1 MAKISNSLDHEIYRL
16 VPHHYDLDHHGYNQ
30 VHLALLPNA
39 RARPGYVLANDKK
52 RVHAVT
58 DSKGPSSFAV
68 LPKKKIL
75 CDIFGKSQARGRG
88 SSPAVLT
95 SLFLRSAESEI
106 LFQTK

>member
-1 MAKISNSLDHEIYRL
+1 MAKISNGLDHEIYRL

-30 VHLALLPNA
+30 VHLALLPSA
-39 RARPGYVLANDKK
+39 LARPGTRGTGYVLANDKK

-75 CDIFGKSQARGRG
+75 CDIFGKSQARARG
-88 SSPAVLT
+88 SLVVRQ
-95 SLFLRSAESEI
+95 FL
-106 LFQTK
+106 LLCF